1 MENFIEFINK
11 IIPKRKKK
19 IIFNNKKKLNILQ
32 HSMKLSITKSNIKK
46 KQKQTPY
53 SRKK

>member
-11 IIPKRKKK
+11 IIPKR
-19 IIFNNKKKLNILQ
+19 KKKLNILQ

-46 KQKQTPY
+46 SKNKHLILE
-53 SRKK
+53 KNK

>member
-19 IIFNNKKKLNILQ
+19 IIFNNKKK
-32 HSMKLSITKSNIKK
+32 IKYF
-46 KQKQTPY
+46 TTFNEIINY
-53 SRKK
+53 